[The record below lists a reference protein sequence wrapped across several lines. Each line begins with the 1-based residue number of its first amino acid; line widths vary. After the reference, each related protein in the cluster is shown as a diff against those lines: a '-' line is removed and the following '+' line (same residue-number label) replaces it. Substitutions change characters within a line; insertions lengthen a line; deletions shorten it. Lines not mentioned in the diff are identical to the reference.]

1 VPPANRAMPGLF
13 AADMNV
19 AVIRIA
25 TMTLAAMVVISKML
39 LGVSDLGRPM
49 QDV

>member
-1 VPPANRAMPGLF
+1 
-13 AADMNV
+13 MNV

-39 LGVSDLGRPM
+39 LGVSDLDRPT
-49 QDV
+49 QDGGLQRILRPV